1 MRQVHIAFGF
11 IQHGDNYLL
20 QLRNGDAKIGG
31 AGLIG
36 CFGGKID
43 EGEKPLDTFCREAF
57 EEAGLKPRPNQVKK
71 LGIVKVKSDHNLEP
85 VEVTG
90 HVFHWELLN
99 SKLPRIKEGK
109 LVVMTLEEAMANLDK
124 LTTGTRAAFMEL
136 L

>member
-11 IQHGDNYLL
+11 IQQGDKYLL
-20 QLRNGDAKIGG
+20 QLRNGHAKIGG
-31 AGLIG
+31 AGLVG

-43 EGEKPLDTFCREAF
+43 DGEDPVDTFCREAF
-57 EEAGLKPRPNQVKK
+57 EEAGLKPRPDQVKK

-90 HVFHWELLN
+90 HVFHWELL
-99 SKLPRIKEGK
+99 SPKLPAIKEGE
-109 LVVMTLEEAMANLDK
+109 LVVMTLKEAMANLEK
-124 LTTGTRAAFMEL
+124 FTTGTRAAFTEL